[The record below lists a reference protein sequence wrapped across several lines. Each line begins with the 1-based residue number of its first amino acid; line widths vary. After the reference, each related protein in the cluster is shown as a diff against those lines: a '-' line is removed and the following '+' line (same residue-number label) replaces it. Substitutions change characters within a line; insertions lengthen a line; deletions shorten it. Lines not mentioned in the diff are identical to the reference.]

1 MAEILRRY
9 LDSSIFYIPSYMLSN
24 LFKNTYSQNSYFS
37 NQETSREIF
46 FATYALLKFL
56 NVTLKVTLEEVMRRG
71 WARLIIHH
79 HHDAH
84 CAAIGCEAL

>member
-1 MAEILRRY
+1 MAEIVR

-24 LFKNTYSQNSYFS
+24 LFKNTYSQNSNFS
-37 NQETSREIF
+37 NRETSREIF
-46 FATYALLKFL
+46 FATYALPKFL

-71 WARLIIHH
+71 WARLIAHH